1 MTRRD
6 YERIAAA
13 LGTAQAADHRATTGP
28 NSEHIAAST
37 AVRRSQRRAIA
48 HVAMALEAENPRFDR
63 QRFER
68 AITTTADV
76 AHADPLAFYADQG
89 IYKR

>member
-13 LGTAQAADHRATTGP
+13 LGTAHAADHRATTGP

-37 AVRRSQRRAIA
+37 AVRRSQRRAVSHLA
-48 HVAMALEAENPRFDR
+48 LALEAENPRFDR
-63 QRFER
+63 QRFEQ
-68 AITTTADV
+68 AAAAAATADLTV
-76 AHADPLAFYADQG
+76 QDL
-89 IYKR
+89 IKS

>member
-13 LGTAQAADHRATTGP
+13 LGTAHAADHRAIGSFP
-28 NSEHIAAST
+28 DKWAA
-37 AVRRSQRRAIA
+37 VQRSQRRAVA
-48 HVAMALEAENPRFDR
+48 HLALALEAENPRFDR

-68 AITTTADV
+68 AAAATADLAV
-76 AHADPLAFYADQG
+76 AQDLIKERDTTDAL
-89 IYKR
+89 

>member
-28 NSEHIAAST
+28 NSEHIAAWA
-37 AVRRSQRRAIA
+37 AVQLSQRRAVA
-48 HVAMALEAENPRFDR
+48 HLALALEADNPRFNR
-63 QRFER
+63 QRFEQ
-68 AITTTADV
+68 AATATADLAV
-76 AHADPLAFYADQG
+76 AQHLIQ
-89 IYKR
+89 R